1 MTPVFYPM
9 FLRISVWTSDCTD
22 TRLGECHSL
31 LSLATSKPS
40 NFMSWTKEKEESFL
54 WIMPKQKD
62 IESLQFHICIGVV
75 AIGTLGTQALPN
87 KERNLSIRNQK
98 VFKYWAQ
105 YKEISS
111 KFKWIVL
118 NLGHQQLILLSS
130 QYCTW
135 NISNRNQERE
145 KVPSLE
151 NASTTPM
158 VKIKLLLFFKEPNSK
173 CPRFDWRCLLDWPW
187 KNITFV
193 NLVYWKSI
201 NGEV

>member
-1 MTPVFYPM
+1 MPIFTCWKRSRAESESWTIEPIEMYMTGDSRSESNHSAIWDGNFFPELWKFVNHIKVNYMHSGERKF
-9 FLRISVWTSDCTD
+9 SG
-22 TRLGECHSL
+22 RLL
-31 LSLATSKPS
+31 LHWWKLAKPS
-40 NFMSWTKEKEESFL
+40 LKHWFFITYF
-54 WIMPKQKD
+54 Q
-62 IESLQFHICIGVV
+62 QHILYAKTIGVV

-135 NISNRNQERE
+135 NISNRNQEQE

-158 VKIKLLLFFKEPNSK
+158 VNYKKYSK
-173 CPRFDWRCLLDWPW
+173 QSW
-187 KNITFV
+187 
-193 NLVYWKSI
+193 
-201 NGEV
+201 G

>member
-1 MTPVFYPM
+1 MS
-9 FLRISVWTSDCTD
+9 ISVSVCPKVWENGH
-22 TRLGECHSL
+22 RLTL
-31 LSLATSKPS
+31 
-40 NFMSWTKEKEESFL
+40 N
-54 WIMPKQKD
+54 
-62 IESLQFHICIGVV
+62 IGVV

-135 NISNRNQERE
+135 NISNRNQEQE
-145 KVPSLE
+145 KVPSLK

-158 VKIKLLLFFKEPNSK
+158 MYPFYRRWWDDWLSIWMEGRGGMGISSIKERRKRSLAPWHKPQDWVSWLKILM
-173 CPRFDWRCLLDWPW
+173 
-187 KNITFV
+187 KN
-193 NLVYWKSI
+193 
-201 NGEV
+201 

>member
-1 MTPVFYPM
+1 MVQAGWKIPIWGILSTLHWIHYEQNLWKSSSEYSCRTQPM
-9 FLRISVWTSDCTD
+9 IIAKT
-22 TRLGECHSL
+22 
-31 LSLATSKPS
+31 
-40 NFMSWTKEKEESFL
+40 
-54 WIMPKQKD
+54 
-62 IESLQFHICIGVV
+62 IGVV

-135 NISNRNQERE
+135 NISNRSQERE

-158 VKIKLLLFFKEPNSK
+158 SMTVIKNTLQIDKIFAVVNLCFFGFNYGFHIRIRIKFNIAWYYEEIS
-173 CPRFDWRCLLDWPW
+173 CPLYQYLLDLW
-187 KNITFV
+187 N
-193 NLVYWKSI
+193 
-201 NGEV
+201 

>member
-1 MTPVFYPM
+1 MTTY
-9 FLRISVWTSDCTD
+9 W
-22 TRLGECHSL
+22 
-31 LSLATSKPS
+31 PS
-40 NFMSWTKEKEESFL
+40 YFALVTF
-54 WIMPKQKD
+54 WIMTMAAIIRLVIMINVWQKGSKICFVLFIKD
-62 IESLQFHICIGVV
+62 NFWFLTMKAKPALHESMYETYWFKIATLNYTSLCCIIKKHQPTKSRFFNPASKVIGVV

-158 VKIKLLLFFKEPNSK
+158 IL
-173 CPRFDWRCLLDWPW
+173 W
-187 KNITFV
+187 
-193 NLVYWKSI
+193 
-201 NGEV
+201 

>member
-1 MTPVFYPM
+1 MANWITYSWDFKRE
-9 FLRISVWTSDCTD
+9 LKSSKWST
-22 TRLGECHSL
+22 
-31 LSLATSKPS
+31 LAK
-40 NFMSWTKEKEESFL
+40 
-54 WIMPKQKD
+54 I
-62 IESLQFHICIGVV
+62 IGVV

-98 VFKYWAQ
+98 VFKYRAQ

-130 QYCTW
+130 QYCTS

-145 KVPSLE
+145 EVPSLE

-158 VKIKLLLFFKEPNSK
+158 IASK
-173 CPRFDWRCLLDWPW
+173 
-187 KNITFV
+187 N
-193 NLVYWKSI
+193 
-201 NGEV
+201 